1 MALTPG
7 EAAMVLHNF
16 ENQTGH
22 IISIAELE
30 SGFLK
35 GQLHPEDYDIKQWV
49 HRDPPHNFNETA
61 PKCSF

>member
-1 MALTPG
+1 
-7 EAAMVLHNF
+7 MVLHNF
-16 ENQTGH
+16 ENWTRH

-49 HRDPPHNFNETA
+49 RRDPPHNFNETA
-61 PKCSF
+61 PKCPF